1 MKITSLST
9 AGTHVRPDGV
19 AMTEFFSAA
28 EGAKVT
34 MGHAVFP
41 AGTVVP
47 GLRTTR
53 TSTPSSSAAA

>member
-28 EGAKVT
+28 EGAKFAAT
-34 MGHAVFP
+34 MNDFVATITKLGENRRLED
-41 AGTVVP
+41 
-47 GLRTTR
+47 LRCKE
-53 TSTPSSSAAA
+53 

>member
-9 AGTHVRPDGV
+9 AGTHVRHDGV

-41 AGTVVP
+41 A
-47 GLRTTR
+47 TR

>member
-9 AGTHVRPDGV
+9 AGTQVRPDGV

-47 GLRTTR
+47 
-53 TSTPSSSAAA
+53 